1 MITALLVDDDR
12 AFAQACCEW
21 LLARNIEPTL
31 CENADSAQTA
41 LHKQAFDLA
50 IIDLM
55 LPPTYGSEGLTV
67 LRVIK
72 DRFRNIEP
80 LMITRKNEGT
90 VEIVAEA
97 MRMGARFFLDKNSN
111 VFFSKLEANV
121 EEILRRKRANV
132 FLSHGHN
139 ELLKLK
145 LKDFLHGRLGQSPII
160 LAEQPSRGL
169 TVVEK
174 LDRVSEMCSFA
185 VILMTKDD
193 EQVDGGLRARQ
204 NVIHEIGFFQGKY
217 GRKNVVLLAER
228 GIELFTNISG
238 IIRIE
243 FEPEHFEECY
253 EPLRKELE
261 SSALA
266 ALMPH

>member
-1 MITALLVDDDR
+1 MALPV
-12 AFAQACCEW
+12 
-21 LLARNIEPTL
+21 
-31 CENADSAQTA
+31 
-41 LHKQAFDLA
+41 
-50 IIDLM
+50 
-55 LPPTYGSEGLTV
+55 
-67 LRVIK
+67 
-72 DRFRNIEP
+72 
-80 LMITRKNEGT
+80 
-90 VEIVAEA
+90 
-97 MRMGARFFLDKNSN
+97 
-111 VFFSKLEANV
+111 KLQ
-121 EEILRRKRANV
+121 
-132 FLSHGHN
+132 
-139 ELLKLK
+139 
-145 LKDFLHGRLGQSPII
+145 DFLHRRLGQSPII

-174 LDRVSEMCSFA
+174 LERVSEMCSFA

-193 EQVDGGLRARQ
+193 QQVDGGLRARQ

>member
-1 MITALLVDDDR
+1 MIT
-12 AFAQACCEW
+12 
-21 LLARNIEPTL
+21 
-31 CENADSAQTA
+31 
-41 LHKQAFDLA
+41 K
-50 IIDLM
+50 
-55 LPPTYGSEGLTV
+55 
-67 LRVIK
+67 
-72 DRFRNIEP
+72 
-80 LMITRKNEGT
+80 KNRGT

-97 MRMGARFFLDKNSN
+97 MKLGARYFLDKNSRS
-111 VFFSKLEANV
+111 FFPKLGANM
-121 EEILRRKRANV
+121 EEILRSKRANV

-145 LKDFLHGRLGQSPII
+145 LKDFLANRLGQTPII

-174 LDRVSEMCSFA
+174 LERTSEMCCFA

-193 EQVDGGLRARQ
+193 QQVDGGLRARQ
-204 NVIHEIGFFQGKY
+204 NVIHEVGFFQGKY

-243 FEPEHFEECY
+243 FEQDHFEQCY
-253 EPLRKELE
+253 EPLRIEIEASTIDATDK
-261 SSALA
+261 
-266 ALMPH
+266 

>member
-1 MITALLVDDDR
+1 MIRALLVDDDTV
-12 AFAQACCEW
+12 FAQTCCEW
-21 LLARNIEPTL
+21 LLEHNIEPTF
-31 CENADSAQTA
+31 CQDAESVQTV
-41 LHKQAFDLA
+41 LHQQQFDIA

-55 LPPTYGSEGLTV
+55 LPPTYRTEGLSL
-67 LRVIK
+67 LRLIRAEFK
-72 DRFRNIEP
+72 QIEP
-80 LMITRKNEGT
+80 VMITAKNRGT

-97 MRMGARFFLDKNSN
+97 MKMGAQFFLDKNSK
-111 VFFSKLEANV
+111 VFFRKLGVNM
-121 EEILRRKRANV
+121 EEILRNKRANV
-132 FLSHGHN
+132 FLSHGHS

-145 LKDFLHGRLGQSPII
+145 LKDFLQARLGQTPII
-160 LAEQPSRGL
+160 LSEQPSRGF

-174 LDRVSEMCSFA
+174 LERVSEMCCFA

-193 EQVDGGLRARQ
+193 QQVDGGVRARQ

-243 FEPEHFEECY
+243 FEAEHFEECY
-253 EPLRKELE
+253 EPLRNELE
-261 SSALA
+261 SSTLGTRK
-266 ALMPH
+266 